1 MERWAFERKQ
11 WSLPLIKKSNSLGVE
26 DFLFA
31 RITRGLWA
39 LPSLPLH
46 YLHVDLLSGTL
57 K

>member
-1 MERWAFERKQ
+1 MERREDMERWAFERKQ

-31 RITRGLWA
+31 
-39 LPSLPLH
+39 SLPLH
-46 YLHVDLLSGTL
+46 YLYVDLLCGTL